1 MKLRLAFKPDIGT
14 FCDEETASS
23 DPLSAIKMSTTTLA
37 VADIIQ
43 DVSRVHLLNGFPKI
57 VGDSGHKF
65 GHLSI
70 LVSAI
75 PFHLLSTQQKCR
87 FQIPQSVR
95 LNKLGEVLE
104 AYHI

>member
-1 MKLRLAFKPDIGT
+1 
-14 FCDEETASS
+14 
-23 DPLSAIKMSTTTLA
+23 MSTTTLA

-43 DVSRVHLLNGFPKI
+43 DMSRAHRLNGFSKI
-57 VGDSGHKF
+57 VGDSGPKF

-70 LVSAI
+70 FVSAI
-75 PFHLLSTQQKCR
+75 PFHLSSTQQKCR